1 MDGIEDLDAIARPFT
16 VARRLVWRYEDYP
29 AFGAQFV
36 QEKTS
41 CGPVRVARCT
51 ERPRCVIGRY
61 QEQVGIAGIDTDGV
75 GVADLEA
82 GPVDISQGHR
92 LRGLAVLGNRVSIL
106 EVGGEEQV
114 RIDPA
119 V

>member
-51 ERPRCVIGRY
+51 ERPRCVIGGY
-61 QEQVGIAGIDTDGV
+61 QQQVGIAGIDADGV
-75 GVADLEA
+75 GIADLKA
-82 GPVDISQGHR
+82 GSVDVSQGHR
-92 LRGLAVLGNRVSIL
+92 LRGLGVMRDPVSIL
-106 EVGGEEQV
+106 EVGDEEQV
-114 RIDPA
+114 GIDPSL
-119 V
+119 